1 MQHMRDGQ
9 PKAAKDYLIFPLD
22 VADEQSAYDWID
34 RLGDKVGLFK
44 VGLELFIQVGPRIVR
59 HIKATTQAGVFL
71 DLKLHD
77 IPATVKRA
85 MSRIADLGVTF
96 ATVHCGE
103 SVRML
108 QAAVDGSQ
116 QQVGILGVTVLTSIG
131 SEDLKQSGLQPDLA
145 ANIKQLVLKRAR
157 LAKQAGCVGV
167 ICSGLEAADIKA
179 ALGNDFLTVTP
190 GIRPAWNLSQ
200 DDQKR
205 IVTPEMAIRD
215 GADDLVIGRPIRD
228 AAFPEE
234 VVRQIIRN
242 IEKVLAAA

>member
-1 MQHMRDGQ
+1 M
-9 PKAAKDYLIFPLD
+9 
-22 VADEQSAYDWID
+22 
-34 RLGDKVGLFK
+34 
-44 VGLELFIQVGPRIVR
+44 
-59 HIKATTQAGVFL
+59 
-71 DLKLHD
+71 
-77 IPATVKRA
+77 
-85 MSRIADLGVTF
+85 
-96 ATVHCGE
+96 
-103 SVRML
+103 
-108 QAAVDGSQ
+108 
-116 QQVGILGVTVLTSIG
+116 
-131 SEDLKQSGLQPDLA
+131 
-145 ANIKQLVLKRAR
+145 
-157 LAKQAGCVGV
+157 

-215 GADDLVIGRPIRD
+215 GADYLVIGRPIRD

>member
-1 MQHMRDGQ
+1 MKHARDGKL
-9 PKAAKDYLIFPLD
+9 KAAKDYLVFPLD
-22 VADEQSAYDWID
+22 VAEEQAAYDWVD
-34 RLGDKVGLFK
+34 RLADKVGLFK
-44 VGLELFIQVGPRIVR
+44 IGLELFIQAGPQIVH
-59 HIKATTQAGVFL
+59 HIKTATSAGVFL

-108 QAAVDGSQ
+108 QAAVEGSQ

-131 SEDLKQSGLQPDLA
+131 SEDLKQSGLQPNLA
-145 ANIKQLVLKRAR
+145 NNIKQLVLKRAR
-157 LAKQAGCVGV
+157 LANQAGCIGV
-167 ICSGLEAADIKA
+167 ICSGLESADIKA

-190 GIRPAWNLSQ
+190 GIRPAWDKPA

-205 IVTPEMAIRD
+205 VVTPEIAIQN
-215 GADDLVIGRPIRD
+215 GADYLVIGRPIRD
-228 AAFPEE
+228 AARPEE
-234 VVRQIIRN
+234 VVNKIINN
-242 IEKVLAAA
+242 IEEVLPVR